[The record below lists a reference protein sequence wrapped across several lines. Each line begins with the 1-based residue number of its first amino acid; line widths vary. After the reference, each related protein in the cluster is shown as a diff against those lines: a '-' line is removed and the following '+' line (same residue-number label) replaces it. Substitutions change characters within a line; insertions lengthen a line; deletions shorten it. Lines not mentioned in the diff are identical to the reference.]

1 MKKHNK
7 VKFSLYIAND
17 DWFSKLEC
25 DKETLFLGVGNARLI
40 SGGILFFIIDKFSD
54 KCYYEHRKR

>member
-25 DKETLFLGVGNARLI
+25 DKEALFPVYAI
-40 SGGILFFIIDKFSD
+40 PV
-54 KCYYEHRKR
+54 